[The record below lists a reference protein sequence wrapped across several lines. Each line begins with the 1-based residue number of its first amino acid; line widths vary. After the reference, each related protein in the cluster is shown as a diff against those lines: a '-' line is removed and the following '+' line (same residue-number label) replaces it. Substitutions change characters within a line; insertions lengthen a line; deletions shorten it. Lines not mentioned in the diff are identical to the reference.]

1 MSDNM
6 HEKPSR
12 RPVMFDV
19 ADEPLETQKTSA
31 PRKPGYFDQGAV
43 HISDEEDIFLGGA
56 EMDGETLEQ
65 RVLAPSKRRFPLFK
79 LAIGA
84 FGFVLSMAIG
94 LWTDR
99 LVTDLFSRADWLGY
113 TAIVAV
119 VVTVLAALGFIAREL
134 LGLASLAN
142 VQKLKAQARAA
153 YLSRDRAA
161 AQSTVK
167 ALAAHLSHRPETAR
181 GRTALAEHRNDI
193 IDNEDLIA
201 LAETELLTPLDREAR
216 MLIANSARRVSVVTA
231 VSPRALADIGYVIF
245 EASRLVSALA
255 TLYGGRPGFFGLLR
269 LLRET
274 IAHLAVTGAIAVGDD
289 AIQQVLGHG
298 LASKVSAKLGE
309 GVANGLMTARVGI
322 AAMDLCRPMDFREA
336 RRPKVTDFLNV
347 LSNRTKSS
355 P

>member
-1 MSDNM
+1 MSDDMN
-6 HEKPSR
+6 ERPSR
-12 RPVMFDV
+12 KPVMFDV
-19 ADEPLETQKTSA
+19 ADEPSETQKTAA
-31 PRKPGYFDQGAV
+31 PRKPGYFDQGAI
-43 HISDEEDIFLGGA
+43 HIPDEEDIFLSGA
-56 EMDGETLEQ
+56 ELDGETLEE
-65 RVLAPSKRRFPLFK
+65 RVLAPNKRRFPLFK

-84 FGFVLSMAIG
+84 FGFILSMAIG

-99 LVTDLFSRADWLGY
+99 LITDLFNRADWLGY
-113 TAIVAV
+113 VAIAAV
-119 VVTVLAALGFIAREL
+119 VVAVLAALGFIAREL
-134 LGLASLAN
+134 YGLASLTN

-153 YLSRDRAA
+153 SQSRDSTA

-167 ALAAHLSHRPETAR
+167 ALSAHLSHRPETAR
-181 GRTALAEHRNDI
+181 GRTALAEHQDDI
-193 IDNEDLIA
+193 IDNEGLMA
-201 LAETELLTPLDREAR
+201 LAETELLTPLDHEAR
-216 MLIANSARRVSVVTA
+216 MLIANAARRVSVVTA
-231 VSPRALADIGYVIF
+231 VSPRALVDIGYVIF

-269 LLRET
+269 LLREI

-347 LSNRTKSS
+347 LSNRTKSR